1 MRDMTDRPVTL
12 SDVAEAAG
20 VSLSTA
26 SKALSGT
33 DRISP
38 KTRQLV
44 RNTALEL
51 GFRPNALARS
61 FAQGRSQTI
70 GVLTQRASNVW
81 SRVVLAGTALELGAA
96 DQAMLLYDARLNGAD
111 MADSVLDLRARRIDG
126 VIVIGVGTSE
136 RVLSVSDLFQVPV
149 VHAFMRTENENDV
162 TVTSDDA
169 AIGRVAV
176 THLIQSGRRRI
187 AHITGSVH
195 DEAANTRALGA
206 SEAMAEAGLEWATPV
221 RFDRWSES
229 WGERAT
235 TAVLVEVPDVDAI
248 FCGSD
253 AIARGAERALRAAGR
268 RIPDDVALI
277 GVDNWEQLMH
287 EQFSRHLTTVEVG
300 LEQIG
305 RLAARHLI
313 HNDLEPGTHFV
324 APEVKLGVTT

>member
-12 SDVAEAAG
+12 SDVADAAG

-44 RNTALEL
+44 KNMAIEL

-61 FAQGRSQTI
+61 FARGRSQTV

-96 DQAMLLYDARLNGAD
+96 DQAMLLYDARLNGPD
-111 MADSVLDLRARRIDG
+111 MNESVLDLRARRIDG

-136 RVLSVSDLFQVPV
+136 RVLSISDLFEVPV
-149 VHAFMRTENENDV
+149 VYAFMRTDNESDV

-176 THLIQSGRRRI
+176 NHLIQSGRRRI
-187 AHITGSVH
+187 AHITGGTH
-195 DEAANTRALGA
+195 DEAAITRAAGA
-206 SEAMAEAGLEWATPV
+206 TDAMTAAGLEWATPV
-221 RFDRWSES
+221 RFDGWSEV
-229 WGERAT
+229 WGE
-235 TAVLVEVPDVDAI
+235 TAARGVLDEVPDVDAI

-253 AIARGAERALRAAGR
+253 AIGRGAERALLAAGR
-268 RIPDDVALI
+268 RVPDDVALI
-277 GVDNWEQLMH
+277 GVDNWERLMH
-287 EQFSRHLTTVEVG
+287 EKFSRHLTTVEVG
-300 LEQIG
+300 LEEIG

-313 HNDLEPGTHFV
+313 HNDLAPGTHFV
-324 APEVKLGVTT
+324 PPEVELGVTA

>member
-1 MRDMTDRPVTL
+1 MTDRPVTL
-12 SDVAEAAG
+12 SDVAQAAG

-38 KTRQLV
+38 KTQELV
-44 RNTALEL
+44 RNTASRL

-61 FAQGRSQTI
+61 FARGRSQTI

-96 DQAMLLYDARLNGAD
+96 DQAMLLYDARLNGED
-111 MADSVLDLRARRIDG
+111 MAESVLDLRARRIDG
-126 VIVIGVGTSE
+126 VVVIGVGTSE
-136 RVLSVSDLFQVPV
+136 RAQSVSDLFEVPV

-169 AIGRVAV
+169 AIGRLAV
-176 THLIQSGRRRI
+176 NHLLESGRKRI
-187 AHITGSVH
+187 AHITGGPH
-195 DEAANTRALGA
+195 DEAANARAVGA
-206 SEAMAEAGLEWATPV
+206 TEAMAEAGIEWATPV
-221 RFDRWSES
+221 RFDSWSES

-235 TAVLVEVPDVDAI
+235 VALLDDVPALDAI

-253 AIARGAERALRAAGR
+253 AIARGTERALRAAGR
-268 RIPDDVALI
+268 RIPDDVAII

-287 EQFSRHLTTVEVG
+287 EQFSRHLTTIEVG

-313 HNDLEPGTHFV
+313 HNDLAPGTHFV
-324 APEVKLGVTT
+324 APEVRLGVTT

>member
-20 VSLSTA
+20 VSVSTA

-44 RNTALEL
+44 KSTALRL

-61 FAQGRSQTI
+61 FARGRSQTI

-96 DQAMLLYDARLNGAD
+96 DQAMLLYDARLTGAD
-111 MADSVLDLRARRIDG
+111 MAESVLDLRARRIDG

-136 RVLSVSDLFQVPV
+136 RVPSISDLFDVPV
-149 VHAFMRTENENDV
+149 VYAFMRTESETDV
-162 TVTSDDA
+162 TVTSDDE

-176 THLIQSGRRRI
+176 THLIESGRRRI

-195 DEAANTRALGA
+195 DEAADTRAAGA
-206 SEAMAEAGLEWATPV
+206 TEAMAAVGLEWATPV
-221 RFDRWSES
+221 RFDSWSES
-229 WGERAT
+229 WGERA
-235 TAVLVEVPDVDAI
+235 AREVVHGVPDVDAI

-253 AIARGAERALRAAGR
+253 AIARGAERALQAAGR
-268 RIPDDVALI
+268 RVPDDIALI

-287 EQFSRHLTTVEVG
+287 EKFSRHLTTVEVG

-324 APEVKLGVTT
+324 PPELKLGVTA